1 MKDSKPKVVDLFSGC
16 GGMSWGLEKS
26 GFEAVAAID
35 NWEPALRTF
44 GYNHPGAITINNDIR
59 SVDASDFLDRL
70 ELQRGQLDVIVGGPP
85 CQGFSKNVPA
95 SYRYLDDARNQL
107 FRDYMRFVEELMP
120 KAIVMENVAE
130 LYNAYGGQ
138 VREELIAWL
147 ERLGYKTDVKVLTA
161 SNYGVPQKRRR
172 VIFMASRTGYQP
184 HIPETGEL
192 LLGRHENQVFTEK
205 VSAWDAISDLPYLE
219 DGEEFS
225 VALNPKPATNN
236 FQLWARGKTDLVHNH
251 VSKKLR
257 PLQKMR
263 YESLSAG
270 QGIRDLPED
279 IRPKGGYSGAYGRL
293 DFENVAPTITRWV
306 FHPGSGRFGH
316 PREARVITMRE
327 AARLQS
333 FTDDFV
339 FLGTNNEIAGQIGNA
354 VPPRLMAA
362 LSDEIMRCA
371 RQPEIT
377 SYGQPVSSPLKVP
390 QDSAS

>member
-1 MKDSKPKVVDLFSGC
+1 MTGNKPLVVDLFSGC

-26 GFEAVAAID
+26 GFKTVAALD

-44 GYNHPGAITINNDIR
+44 AFNHPDAVTVNDDIR
-59 SVDASDFLDRL
+59 NVDASAFLTRL
-70 ELQRGQLDVIVGGPP
+70 GLRRGQLDVIVGGPP

-107 FRDYMRFVEELMP
+107 FRDYMRFVEALLP

-130 LYNAYGGQ
+130 LYNAYDGA
-138 VREELIAWL
+138 VREELISWL
-147 ERLGYKTDVKVLTA
+147 ERLGYTTDVQVLTA

-172 VIFMASRTGYQP
+172 CIFMASRTGYQP
-184 HIPETGEL
+184 QIPKTGYYLPGQHMDEI
-192 LLGRHENQVFTEK
+192 FTER
-205 VSAWDAISDLPYLE
+205 VSAWDAISDLPQLE
-219 DGEEFS
+219 DGEAFE
-225 VALNPKPATNN
+225 AGENPNPSMNN
-236 FQLWARGKTDLVHNH
+236 FQMWARGSTNLVHNH

-257 PLQKMR
+257 PLQKLR
-263 YESLSAG
+263 YESISAG
-270 QGIRDLPED
+270 QGIRDLPPE

-362 LSDEIMRCA
+362 LSEEIMNCVRPQ
-371 RQPEIT
+371 RPIQ
-377 SYGQPVSSPLKVP
+377 GVLPVSLLEEAEEEL
-390 QDSAS
+390 AS

>member
-1 MKDSKPKVVDLFSGC
+1 MKDNKPLVVDLFSGC

-26 GFEAVAAID
+26 GFRTVAAID

-44 GYNHPGAITINNDIR
+44 AHNHPGAITVNSDIR
-59 SVDASDFLDRL
+59 SIDASEFLNRL
-70 ELQRGQLDVIVGGPP
+70 GLQRGELDLIVGGPP

-130 LYNAYGGQ
+130 LYNAYDGQ

-147 ERLGYKTDVKVLTA
+147 ERLGYRTDVRVLTA

-172 VIFMASRTGYQP
+172 CIFMASRSGYQP
-184 HIPETGEL
+184 RIPEAGQL
-192 LLGRHENQVFTEK
+192 LRGRHEDQDFTK
-205 VSAWDAISDLPYLE
+205 RVSAWEAISDLPRLE
-219 DGEEFS
+219 DGEEFA
-225 VALNPKPATNN
+225 VAVNPNPATNN
-236 FQLWARGKTDLVHNH
+236 FQLWARGKTDSVYNH

-257 PLQKMR
+257 PLQKLR
-263 YESLSAG
+263 YESLGAG
-270 QGIRDLPED
+270 QGIRDLPDD

-293 DFENVAPTITRWV
+293 DFENVAPTVTRWV

-316 PREARVITMRE
+316 PRETRVITMRE

-362 LSDEIMRCA
+362 LSDEIMHCVGLEVSNSCD
-371 RQPEIT
+371 QPF
-377 SYGQPVSSPLKVP
+377 SSSTEAL
-390 QDSAS
+390 QDLAS